1 MTSQSLEDARSALA
15 EAEGW
20 LRPASMEALARVLGE
35 LYLRTARRAEES
47 IDRQAV
53 VMLYARELTA
63 YPRDI
68 ALDAIRRYRGKFF
81 PALDELR
88 EPIERDA
95 RLIERRQRI
104 AALKGL
110 VENWRKPSMKKRGP
124 ITDDQKRRMTELIDE
139 LSDQANKTKPHTDGD
154 LAALDRVD
162 QVFGKSAINPRNP
175 FKSIDAIR
183 REDAMLERYR
193 KCTQTIE

>member
-1 MTSQSLEDARSALA
+1 MTSPSLEDARSALA

-53 VMLYARELTA
+53 VMLYARELMA

-95 RLIERRQRI
+95 RLLERRQRI
-104 AALKGL
+104 AALKAFVASWGMVPPKSANPPTETQRAKVRAWL
-110 VENWRKPSMKKRGP
+110 ADAKGEAPAQL
-124 ITDDQKRRMTELIDE
+124 TDAERE
-139 LSDQANKTKPHTDGD
+139 
-154 LAALDRVD
+154 ALERVD
-162 QVFGKSAINPRNP
+162 AAHGEKAHGKSGVWKRPTA
-175 FKSIDAIR
+175 
-183 REDAMLERYR
+183 
-193 KCTQTIE
+193 